1 MRSSAA
7 LEDSATR
14 TAAGR
19 YNTMLG
25 VQYSQLKEAV
35 GIVNSGYPNGSVA
48 IQEDITESMQY
59 SGVVY
64 TNLNGRMEISI
75 GPKDFVHDI
84 VKGILPPT
92 RVSINNNIEVMGEP
106 VAQSLIKS
114 ICEEC
119 SKAEAYFG
127 TPLDIEFAFT
137 NEGFVFLQA
146 RPLPAP
152 TDKAIKALEL
162 RRAKSVLS
170 NTYSLGVDDIP
181 LGIGNYREILGDS
194 KATELSISV
203 FNYIF
208 SGDGKSIMGAVQLGR
223 TALGYDVGKEAFPWV
238 ISLGGKVY
246 YNFIADS
253 LQFRPQG
260 VSLERYIKLINKHYI
275 PELKTAPEKLNYPE
289 LGLYIQFQNEAIAAG
304 LDPEPFA
311 KVVESNRK
319 AVSSI
324 NVPNES
330 PSGVSIEIPSS
341 AKECIAMIKDTADMI
356 RKGSAKD
363 YVIAARLAFF
373 AMEDVRNY
381 LAETSEKNPAA
392 YGKLCTEFSAKG
404 IEKLRNAI
412 LYDESIRSFELE
424 PTENNRYIG
433 SFELSTERDFPP
445 KRRYKSGRGI
455 DDKKLAALV
464 GSARTALENREKV
477 KFYLFRDYNSLRQA
491 VLHLAELSGIGDNM
505 FGLRLEELDLVNEK
519 PMLAEYRYMLR
530 KSIKPRGDAIFSDPL
545 FLNSAESLIKAKAS
559 PKTELVFG
567 TLNDGEHKFIDKSY
581 IAMIKEVDQTKAF
594 PEELT
599 LVIVQDNIRPG
610 SHIFTQLSDYGVPV
624 ISMNKELF
632 DAVAE
637 SNGFTIKK
645 TGESIEIVC
654 N

>member
-1 MRSSAA
+1 
-7 LEDSATR
+7 
-14 TAAGR
+14 
-19 YNTMLG
+19 MLG